1 MYKVLSH
8 RHRLHCLIASLNH
21 IIVNHIYPIKTKVSK
36 EQREQL
42 MKQRAVL
49 IWFTGLSG
57 SGKSTLAVQLEA
69 QLSDLGYKTYL
80 LDGDNIRAGL
90 NKDLSFTDEGRVEN
104 IRRIGEVAK
113 LLLDAGVVVLSAFIS
128 PFEADRQQVKEI
140 VGSKNYVEVFVDA
153 PLELCEQRDV
163 KGLYKKARAGEVKN
177 FTGID
182 SPYEAPVNADVVLNT
197 GELSVEESIERLMSF
212 VVPRIQFQPKRQA
225 GTETQKNSERR

>member
-8 RHRLHCLIASLNH
+8 RHRLHCLIVSLQLF
-21 IIVNHIYPIKTKVSK
+21 IVNHIYPIKTKVSK

-42 MKQRAVL
+42 LNQRAVM

-69 QLSDLGYKTYL
+69 QLSDLGFKTYL

-90 NKDLSFTDEGRVEN
+90 NKDLSFTDEGRIEN

-128 PFEADRQQVKEI
+128 PFQADRQQVKEI
-140 VGSKNYVEVFVDA
+140 VGAKNYVEVFVDA
-153 PLELCEQRDV
+153 PLEVCEQRDV
-163 KGLYKKARAGEVKN
+163 KGLYKKARAGEVKS

-182 SPYEAPVNADVVLNT
+182 SPYEAPANADLVLPT
-197 GELSVEESIERLMSF
+197 GELEVEESIAKLMNF
-212 VVPRIQFQPKRQA
+212 VLPKIQIRH
-225 GTETQKNSERR
+225 

>member
-1 MYKVLSH
+1 M
-8 RHRLHCLIASLNH
+8 
-21 IIVNHIYPIKTKVSK
+21 NHIYPIKTKVSK
-36 EQREQL
+36 EQREQS
-42 MKQRAVL
+42 MNQRAVL

-69 QLSDLGYKTYL
+69 RLFEMGFRTYL

-90 NKDLSFTDEGRVEN
+90 NKDLTFTDEGRVEN

-128 PFEADRQQVKEI
+128 PFQADRRQVKEI
-140 VGSKNYVEVFVDA
+140 VGAENYVEVFVDA
-153 PLELCEQRDV
+153 PLEVCEQRDV

-182 SPYEAPVNADVVLNT
+182 SPYEEPVNADVVIPT
-197 GELSVEESIERLMSF
+197 GKLSVEESVLKLMNF
-212 VVPRIQFQPKRQA
+212 VLPKIQLTPASPA
-225 GTETQKNSERR
+225 GTNTGTEEQRFEKH